1 MDTLFSGMERAA
13 KKANA
18 PLAARVRPTTLDGYV
33 GQEDA
38 VGQGSWL
45 RKAIEHDTLS
55 SVLLYGP
62 AGTGKT
68 TLARIIAH
76 TTHAEFV
83 EVSAITG
90 TVKDLR
96 REIEAAESRLLTA
109 GRRTILFIDEIHR
122 FTRSQQ
128 DALLHAVEDR
138 IVVLIGATTEN
149 PYYSLNKA
157 LLTRMIVF
165 NFEKLSEDN
174 IFELLLK
181 IREEENIT
189 IKDEVLRF
197 LSTISDGDARVGI
210 NYLETIITADFLDK
224 SIEELSE
231 LLNVKVFADR
241 YDAISAM
248 IKSVRGSD
256 PDAAVY
262 WMSKLLL
269 GGEDPMYVA
278 RRLVI
283 LASEDIGLANPD
295 AIVIATS
302 CLKAVSEIGMPES
315 RIILSECAI
324 YLALSPKS
332 NSAYKAVNLAFE
344 EITNNGAQEV
354 PYHLTKAGSDKYIY
368 PHDYE
373 NNYIKQKY
381 INKKIKLYIPGN
393 NKFENRMSEIWDKIR
408 KE

>member
-1 MDTLFSGMERAA
+1 MNIFNYD
-13 KKANA
+13 KI
-18 PLAARVRPTTLDGYV
+18 PLSHKYRPSSINDFL
-33 GQEDA
+33 GQEKVKKIIKPFLEKD
-38 VGQGSWL
+38 
-45 RKAIEHDTLS
+45 KMIS
-55 SVLLYGP
+55 SIFYGP
-62 AGTGKT
+62 SGTGKT
-68 TLARIIAH
+68 TLAKIIAESLGYNYIYLNAIKSSK
-76 TTHAEFV
+76 TEVKEILEKIENNV
-83 EVSAITG
+83 EKTLI
-90 TVKDLR
+90 
-96 REIEAAESRLLTA
+96 
-109 GRRTILFIDEIHR
+109 FFDEIHR
-122 FTRSQQ
+122 FNKLQQ
-128 DALLHAVEDR
+128 DTFLEDLENGNV
-138 IVVLIGATTEN
+138 ILIGATTEN

-157 LLTRMIVF
+157 LLSRMIVF

-181 IREEENIT
+181 IRQEENIT
-189 IKDEVLRF
+189 VKDEVLRF

-381 INKKIKLYIPGN
+381 INKKIKLYIPGD

-408 KE
+408 KG